1 MKRVM
6 HSPSAMDSIALERSA
21 LSFPLLMTPA
31 QVCRFQAS
39 NGRSY
44 DAVQPR
50 EGASF
55 LGDSGTKMI
64 TLLPALIKAWLN
76 ESRFLRC
83 SVAEI
88 LWVNHRRNPCV
99 LTNISNSFGS
109 YCLWCLVSS
118 ACTIIH
124 KSQWLCLTVRFQ
136 ISLFWA
142 PISPEY
148 LFSLNLR
155 LSQLNQYNLFWSVW
169 VSCISSVLT
178 LCGLTS
184 WARANILNVSV

>member
-6 HSPSAMDSIALERSA
+6 HSPSAMDSVALEHSA
-21 LSFPLLMTPA
+21 LRFPLLMTPA

-44 DAVQPR
+44 DTVEPR

-55 LGDSGTKMI
+55 LGDGGTKMI

-88 LWVNHRRNPCV
+88 LWVNHHRNPCV
-99 LTNISNSFGS
+99 RPDISNSFS
-109 YCLWCLVSS
+109 SHCLWCLVSS
-118 ACTIIH
+118 ASTVIH
-124 KSQWLCLTVRFQ
+124 KSQWLCLTVHFQ
-136 ISLFWA
+136 ISLFRF
-142 PISPEY
+142 PQSTYSHLISD
-148 LFSLNLR
+148 FHN
-155 LSQLNQYNLFWSVW
+155 
-169 VSCISSVLT
+169 
-178 LCGLTS
+178 
-184 WARANILNVSV
+184 

>member
-1 MKRVM
+1 M
-6 HSPSAMDSIALERSA
+6 HSPSAMDSVALERSA
-21 LSFPLLMTPA
+21 LCFPLLMTPA

-44 DAVQPR
+44 DTVEPR

-55 LGDSGTKMI
+55 LGDGGTKMI

-99 LTNISNSFGS
+99 LPDISNSFS
-109 YCLWCLVSS
+109 SHCLWCRFFSLHRHPQVSVALPHGS
-118 ACTIIH
+118 FPNL
-124 KSQWLCLTVRFQ
+124 SV
-136 ISLFWA
+136 S
-142 PISPEY
+142 ISPEY
-148 LFSLNLR
+148 LFSFNLR

-169 VSCISSVLT
+169 VSNISSVLT
-178 LCGLTS
+178 LLWPYFLSTKPTS
-184 WARANILNVSV
+184 

>member
-1 MKRVM
+1 MKRVI
-6 HSPSAMDSIALERSA
+6 HSPSKMDSIALACSS
-21 LSFPLLMTPA
+21 LCFPLLMTPA

-39 NGRSY
+39 NWRCCDTVEPG
-44 DAVQPR
+44 

-55 LGDSGTKMI
+55 LGDCGTKMI

-83 SVAEI
+83 SVADI

-99 LTNISNSFGS
+99 LPDISDSFSS

-118 ACTIIH
+118 AWTIIH
-124 KSQWLCLTVRFQ
+124 KSQWLCLTVHFQ

-148 LFSLNLR
+148 LFSFNLR
-155 LSQLNQYNLFWSVW
+155 LSQLNQYKLFWSVW
-169 VSCISSVLT
+169 ASNILSVLT
-178 LCGLTS
+178 LSCP
-184 WARANILNVSV
+184 